1 MRCRTDAWNLSC
13 VGMIQRCCQRRRLL
27 FGGGAET
34 QAVALKM
41 LSAPCCVPQEG
52 LVTGDDCC
60 RCHAW
65 GWSICSAHAERA
77 TPGAVIF
84 ASAPSA
90 PSWTRDGAR
99 CAPCFCRVLGLGYCF
114 VDVLGAR
121 ACPLGPPALVKGPGQ
136 ARSRWSVGAL
146 QLIGAAYPPWQPR
159 CRCVD
164 GVETRGRRCRRDGV
178 RAATR
183 TARASTADPTR
194 RRPTLAA
201 PAAPASS
208 CPPSA
213 RRPPASTS

>member
-1 MRCRTDAWNLSC
+1 
-13 VGMIQRCCQRRRLL
+13 
-27 FGGGAET
+27 
-34 QAVALKM
+34 M

-183 TARASTADPTR
+183 TARAPSVR
-194 RRPTLAA
+194 VRSLRKSRELQLSSFRSRRPRRLSYLCVACFCFQTLLFTVKNQNTEED
-201 PAAPASS
+201 
-208 CPPSA
+208 SA
-213 RRPPASTS
+213 LWTVESLKDSKFWYAIRES